1 MLSNVNE
8 KGFKTNNGYEDDEN
22 GDSQKIVSYY
32 DIDSQTWYR
41 LDSEAFEAAEDA
53 YEGAEDRINLREELK
68 TTEFEI
74 ENYDLYFWKN
84 GEETLVTENVD
95 DYMYL
100 NSDIIFFTTSETG
113 GNRVSIDDVYS
124 VYDAENQIRYGSYY
138 NEYDTEEESSEA
150 ITLSYIVKG
159 NIGSLEVEEV
169 INDINVSD
177 DGKYLVFAMGNNSS
191 ESVLDLYQVSGSEVK
206 YVETIEEDAMD
217 GAWIEDTYYYY
228 SDVSDSLGTL
238 YAYKKGKSEK
248 VASNVVASG
257 YQNAIFADGNFMLMD
272 EYDADGSDYVLLLK
286 NGEKVKFKG
295 IQEYAYIEE
304 DKILYMKNDSLYFYA
319 GKDDDIRIARDVVD
333 YYFNDYEYG
342 NRF

>member
-1 MLSNVNE
+1 M
-8 KGFKTNNGYEDDEN
+8 F
-22 GDSQKIVSYY
+22 
-32 DIDSQTWYR
+32 
-41 LDSEAFEAAEDA
+41 
-53 YEGAEDRINLREELK
+53 
-68 TTEFEI
+68 
-74 ENYDLYFWKN
+74 
-84 GEETLVTENVD
+84 
-95 DYMYL
+95 
-100 NSDIIFFTTSETG
+100 
-113 GNRVSIDDVYS
+113 S

-206 YVETIEEDAMD
+206 YIETIEEDAMD

-238 YAYKKGKSEK
+238 YAYKKGKS
-248 VASNVVASG
+248 
-257 YQNAIFADGNFMLMD
+257 
-272 EYDADGSDYVLLLK
+272 
-286 NGEKVKFKG
+286 EKVKFKG